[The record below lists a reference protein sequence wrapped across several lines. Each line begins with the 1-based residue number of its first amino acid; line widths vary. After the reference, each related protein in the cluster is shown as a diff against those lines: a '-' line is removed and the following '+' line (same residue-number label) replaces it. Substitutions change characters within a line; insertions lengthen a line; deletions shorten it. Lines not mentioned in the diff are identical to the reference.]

1 MQRHMQGLVKVTD
14 MSCEGHMQLLHFTVS
29 EASNYHY
36 FILFF
41 CLQEILPDSQE
52 ESWYLLQRKQHCM

>member
-1 MQRHMQGLVKVTD
+1 MQCHMQCHMQGLVQVTG
-14 MSCEGHMQLLHFTVS
+14 MSCEGHMQLLHFIMS
-29 EASNYHY
+29 EASNHHY

-52 ESWYLLQRKQHCM
+52 ES

>member
-1 MQRHMQGLVKVTD
+1 MQCHMQGLVKVTG

-52 ESWYLLQRKQHCM
+52 ES